1 MSEEEARM
9 SDRLSRPGE
18 AGGLKPDV
26 LLAIDL
32 APFALDRLRARFNVH
47 RAVTSEAREEVAA
60 REGQRIRAIVTN
72 GTTPIPAT
80 LIDALPNLGIICA
93 QGVGHEGVDLPAA
106 RARGIV
112 ITHGTGINAACVADH
127 ALALFLAALRD
138 IPRFDAAVRAG
149 RWREGGTTR
158 PGAEGKRAGIL
169 GLGGIGSRIA
179 RRCAGFD
186 MAVRYHNRRP
196 ILDAPWDYAPS
207 LGDLCTW
214 ADVLFVAL
222 PGGAATRHCVG
233 RAALDALGPGGF
245 LVNVGRG
252 SVVDT
257 EVLIEALGAGR
268 LAGAALDVIEG
279 EPAVPAA
286 LCALPNVVLSPHIAG
301 RSPETL
307 EATIGQVV
315 ANLTAFFAGEPVL
328 SPIPERS

>member
-1 MSEEEARM
+1 MS
-9 SDRLSRPGE
+9 GE
-18 AGGLKPDV
+18 ASRDKADGLRPDV

-32 APFALDRLRARFNVH
+32 APFALDRLRAHFTVH
-47 RAVTSEAREEVAA
+47 QAVTPEARAEVAA
-60 REGQRIRAIVTN
+60 RVGGCIRAIVTN
-72 GTTPIPAT
+72 GTTPIPAA
-80 LIDALPNLGIICA
+80 LIDALPDLGIICA
-93 QGVGHEGVDLPAA
+93 QGVGYEGVDLPAA
-106 RARGIV
+106 RAHGIV
-112 ITHGTGINAACVADH
+112 VTHGTGTNAACVADH
-127 ALALFLAALRD
+127 ALGLFLAVLRD

-149 RWREGGTTR
+149 RWREGGTAR

-196 ILDAPWDYAPS
+196 VLDAPWDYAPS

-252 SVVDT
+252 SVVET